1 MRHRGRL
8 FVLSGPSGVGK
19 GTLRTRALKGIEG
32 LAYSVSCTTR
42 SPRPEDRE
50 GVDYRFVSE
59 DEFTRMAE
67 QGLFLEH
74 ARVHGGPRYGTLRED
89 VERELDAGHDVLLEI
104 DVQGALQVRSLVPD
118 SVMIFVLPPSEA
130 ELERRLRGRHTETES
145 ELRSRLESAKREL
158 QQAEKYDHVL
168 MNDDLDRASE
178 GLRRIILSYREGGLR
193 K

>member
-1 MRHRGRL
+1 M
-8 FVLSGPSGVGK
+8 LSGPSGVGK

>member
-19 GTLRTRALKGIEG
+19 GTLRTQALKGIEG